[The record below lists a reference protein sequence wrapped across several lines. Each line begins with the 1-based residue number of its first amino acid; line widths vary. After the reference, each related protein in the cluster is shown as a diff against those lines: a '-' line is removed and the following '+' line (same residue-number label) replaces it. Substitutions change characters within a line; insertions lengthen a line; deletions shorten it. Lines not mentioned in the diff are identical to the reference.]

1 MVELYQTR
9 LRGIQHRRFQKVS
22 QVYNNAR
29 RSLRF
34 VYRKKP
40 KRNNRRI
47 RRSIGLLS
55 DLNANLQRRRP
66 NSKSF
71 LVDNLRSNKSN
82 QQHDCVPQRRRW
94 RQIWLLIHAFL
105 FEMAERRLN
114 LEANQGLYFN
124 KRHRDCFEA
133 TMAGAYRGK
142 WHRRHLIPS
151 RHLRRWSLVCI
162 CRLVHGCRIFWIS

>member
-29 RSLRF
+29 WSLRF

-71 LVDNLRSNKSN
+71 LVNNLRSNKSN
-82 QQHDCVPQRRRW
+82 QQNNQLIAVYLKEHL
-94 RQIWLLIHAFL
+94 QIEINQSKKEMNYLG
-105 FEMAERRLN
+105 FEIDK
-114 LEANQGLYFN
+114 EAL
-124 KRHRDCFEA
+124 KPTIASASE
-133 TMAGAYRGK
+133 
-142 WHRRHLIPS
+142 
-151 RHLRRWSLVCI
+151 
-162 CRLVHGCRIFWIS
+162 